1 VGGRK
6 RSLLWMQRTLEEIVT
21 PDLEEALEID
31 WWEIFLGTG
40 FYRRA
45 AFARLG
51 LWIRGNLKEAGE
63 GKIWLAAV

>member
-1 VGGRK
+1 
-6 RSLLWMQRTLEEIVT
+6 MQRTLEEIVT

-63 GKIWLAAV
+63 GKNL